1 MLKKIFFISLLF
13 VGTSCVQLTSL
24 VGNDAARTALTTT
37 GDYVLK
43 EKTGKTSTEHVLSS
57 ATDKDCSFKD
67 SSLEIK
73 DICK

>member
-1 MLKKIFFISLLF
+1 MLKKLFFISLLF
-13 VGTSCVQLTSL
+13 ASTSCSQFASL
-24 VGNDAARTALTTT
+24 IGNDATRTALTTA

-43 EKTGKTSTEHVLSS
+43 DKTGKTSAEHALSS

-67 SSLEIK
+67 SSLDIK

>member
-13 VGTSCVQLTSL
+13 SGTSCAQLTSL
-24 VGNDAARTALTTT
+24 IGNDAARTALTTT
-37 GDYVLK
+37 GDYVIK

>member
-1 MLKKIFFISLLF
+1 MLKKIFFISILF
-13 VGTSCVQLTSL
+13 AGTSCAQLTSL
-24 VGNDAARTALTTT
+24 IGNDAARTALTTT

-43 EKTGKTSTEHVLSS
+43 EKTGKTSAEHALSS

-67 SSLEIK
+67 SSLDIK

>member
-1 MLKKIFFISLLF
+1 MLKKLFFISLLF
-13 VGTSCVQLTSL
+13 AGTSCSQLASL
-24 VGNDAARTALTTT
+24 IGNDAARTALTTT

-57 ATDKDCSFKD
+57 ATGEDCSFKD
-67 SSLEIK
+67 SSLDIK

>member
-1 MLKKIFFISLLF
+1 MLKKIFFISILF
-13 VGTSCVQLTSL
+13 AGTSCAQLTSL
-24 VGNDAARTALTTT
+24 IGNDAARTALTTT

-43 EKTGKTSTEHVLSS
+43 EKTGKTSTEHALSS

-67 SSLEIK
+67 SSLDIK

>member
-24 VGNDAARTALTTT
+24 VGNDAARTALTAI
-37 GDYVLK
+37 GDYALK

>member
-1 MLKKIFFISLLF
+1 MLKKLLFISLLF
-13 VGTSCVQLTSL
+13 AGTSCAQLTSL
-24 VGNDAARTALTTT
+24 VGNDATRTALSTT

-43 EKTGKTSTEHVLSS
+43 EKTGKTSAEHALSS

>member
-1 MLKKIFFISLLF
+1 MVKKLFFISLLF
-13 VGTSCVQLTSL
+13 AGTSCAQLTSL

>member
-1 MLKKIFFISLLF
+1 MVKKLFFISLLF
-13 VGTSCVQLTSL
+13 AGTSCAQLTSL

-43 EKTGKTSTEHVLSS
+43 EKTGKTSTEHALSS

>member
-1 MLKKIFFISLLF
+1 MLKKIFFFCLLF
-13 VGTSCVQLTSL
+13 AGTSCGQLTSL
-24 VGNDAARTALTTT
+24 IGNDAARTVLTTT

-43 EKTGKTSTEHVLSS
+43 EKTGKTSAEHALSS

-67 SSLEIK
+67 RSLDIK

>member
-1 MLKKIFFISLLF
+1 MVKKLFFISLLF
-13 VGTSCVQLTSL
+13 AGTSCAQLTSL

-43 EKTGKTSTEHVLSS
+43 EKTGKTSTEHALSS

-67 SSLEIK
+67 SSLDIK

>member
-1 MLKKIFFISLLF
+1 MLKKLLFISLLF
-13 VGTSCVQLTSL
+13 AGTSCAQLTSL
-24 VGNDAARTALTTT
+24 VGNDVTRTALTST

-43 EKTGKTSTEHVLSS
+43 EKTGKTSTEHALSS

-67 SSLEIK
+67 SSLDIK

>member
-13 VGTSCVQLTSL
+13 AGTSCAQLTSL
-24 VGNDAARTALTTT
+24 VGNDAARTALTAT

-43 EKTGKTSTEHVLSS
+43 EKTGKTSTEHALSS
-57 ATDKDCSFKD
+57 VTDKDCSFKD

>member
-1 MLKKIFFISLLF
+1 MLKKLFFISLLF
-13 VGTSCVQLTSL
+13 SSTSCGQLTSL
-24 VGNDAARTALTTT
+24 IGNDAARTVLTTT

-43 EKTGKTSTEHVLSS
+43 EKTGKTSAEHALSS

>member
-1 MLKKIFFISLLF
+1 MLKKLLFISLLF
-13 VGTSCVQLTSL
+13 AGTSCAQLTSL

-67 SSLEIK
+67 SSLDIK

>member
-1 MLKKIFFISLLF
+1 MLKKLFFISLLF
-13 VGTSCVQLTSL
+13 AGTSCSQLASL
-24 VGNDAARTALTTT
+24 IGNDAARTALTTA

-43 EKTGKTSTEHVLSS
+43 DKTGKTSAEHALSS
-57 ATDKDCSFKD
+57 ATNKDCSFKD

>member
-1 MLKKIFFISLLF
+1 MVKKLFFISLLF
-13 VGTSCVQLTSL
+13 AGTSCSQLASL
-24 VGNDAARTALTTT
+24 IGNDAARTALTTT
-37 GDYVLK
+37 GDYVIK

>member
-1 MLKKIFFISLLF
+1 MLKKLFFISLLF
-13 VGTSCVQLTSL
+13 AGTSCAQLTSL
-24 VGNDAARTALTTT
+24 IGNDAARTALTTT

-43 EKTGKTSTEHVLSS
+43 EKTGKTSTEHALSS

-67 SSLEIK
+67 SSLDIK

>member
-1 MLKKIFFISLLF
+1 MVKKLFFISLLF
-13 VGTSCVQLTSL
+13 AGTSCAQLTSL
-24 VGNDAARTALTTT
+24 IGNDAARTALTTT

-43 EKTGKTSTEHVLSS
+43 EKTGKTSAEHALSS